1 MCHCS
6 NPPAQYV
13 KCQFYCTAQLNVLQR
28 LKPAPISRNER
39 KHQITVFSKHQY
51 TTQQCVMVTQVLNKI
66 INFKA
71 KISGRFIG
79 NLLFMCDVQTVAMYL
94 LVITDMPATVTA

>member
-1 MCHCS
+1 
-6 NPPAQYV
+6 
-13 KCQFYCTAQLNVLQR
+13 
-28 LKPAPISRNER
+28 
-39 KHQITVFSKHQY
+39 
-51 TTQQCVMVTQVLNKI
+51 MVTQVLNKI

>member
-6 NPPAQYV
+6 NPPAHYV

-39 KHQITVFSKHQY
+39 KHQITVLSKHQY
-51 TTQQCVMVTQVLNKI
+51 TRQQCVIATQFLNKM
-66 INFKA
+66 INLKA
-71 KISGRFIG
+71 KIS
-79 NLLFMCDVQTVAMYL
+79 
-94 LVITDMPATVTA
+94 